1 MLSDHENEP
10 RMAKLVRGYSGDVRK
25 AFVAL
30 AGVSPSPRAGDCL
43 SAGVG
48 VRFVLAMFHLS
59 LIGSGRAAARQVVL
73 AARPVRFPARRRA
86 SRHCTYSNETYLG
99 LC

>member
-1 MLSDHENEP
+1 VLSAHENEP

-48 VRFVLAMFHLS
+48 VRFVLAIFHLP
-59 LIGSGRAAARQVVL
+59 LIGSGRVAGAAGGARRSPGPH
-73 AARPVRFPARRRA
+73 ARPSAGFPAL
-86 SRHCTYSNETYLG
+86 HIF
-99 LC
+99 